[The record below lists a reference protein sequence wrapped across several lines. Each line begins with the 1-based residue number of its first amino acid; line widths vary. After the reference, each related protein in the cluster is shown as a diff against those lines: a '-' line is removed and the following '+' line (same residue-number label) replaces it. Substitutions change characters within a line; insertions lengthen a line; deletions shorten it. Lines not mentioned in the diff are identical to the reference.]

1 MMPEVDDSQT
11 LSAAKI
17 CAGTPV
23 RTAAHDGDVRLALR
37 HRGSP
42 LSAPPKFH
50 PGRHC
55 GELACRH
62 SLRIRRL
69 SCPWHDRHY
78 RAVRQAGD

>member
-1 MMPEVDDSQT
+1 MMPEVDDSQTT

-42 LSAPPKFH
+42 LSAP
-50 PGRHC
+50 
-55 GELACRH
+55 
-62 SLRIRRL
+62 
-69 SCPWHDRHY
+69 
-78 RAVRQAGD
+78 

>member
-1 MMPEVDDSQT
+1 MPEVDDSQTT

-42 LSAPPKFH
+42 LSAPLNFIPVDTVASL
-50 PGRHC
+50 
-55 GELACRH
+55 LADTR
-62 SLRIRRL
+62 
-69 SCPWHDRHY
+69 Y
-78 RAVRQAGD
+78 EFGD